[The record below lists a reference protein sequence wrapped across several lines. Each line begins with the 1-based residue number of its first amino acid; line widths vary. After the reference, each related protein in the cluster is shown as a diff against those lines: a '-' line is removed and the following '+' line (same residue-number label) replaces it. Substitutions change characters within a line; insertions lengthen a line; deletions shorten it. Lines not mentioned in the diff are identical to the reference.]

1 MGGTVDVTV
10 SSPGG
15 TSATTPSDQFG
26 YAPAVSGIDPGD
38 GPEAGGTVVTI
49 SGAGFTNATGVSFG
63 GVPAATLSVS
73 SDGVIVAESP
83 PGTGTVDITVT
94 TPVGTSP
101 PWAGDQFTYQ

>member
-1 MGGTVDVTV
+1 
-10 SSPGG
+10 
-15 TSATTPSDQFG
+15 
-26 YAPAVSGIDPGD
+26 VSGIDPGD